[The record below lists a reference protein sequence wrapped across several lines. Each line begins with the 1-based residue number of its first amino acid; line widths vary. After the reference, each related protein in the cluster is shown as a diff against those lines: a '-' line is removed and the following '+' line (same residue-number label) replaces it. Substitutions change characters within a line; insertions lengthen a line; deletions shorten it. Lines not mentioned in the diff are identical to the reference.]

1 MIEAIVEHTG
11 EGMKEEAMSTL
22 DWIQAKVRQ
31 EALEAARSLLLRQLE
46 LRFGTVPARARAK
59 VRAATPS
66 QLECW
71 ALRVVTAA
79 SLAEVLSKA

>member
-1 MIEAIVEHTG
+1 
-11 EGMKEEAMSTL
+11 
-22 DWIQAKVRQ
+22 
-31 EALEAARSLLLRQLE
+31 LRQLE
-46 LRFGTVPARARAK
+46 LRFGKVPARARAK

-79 SLAEVLSKA
+79 SLAEVLGKR